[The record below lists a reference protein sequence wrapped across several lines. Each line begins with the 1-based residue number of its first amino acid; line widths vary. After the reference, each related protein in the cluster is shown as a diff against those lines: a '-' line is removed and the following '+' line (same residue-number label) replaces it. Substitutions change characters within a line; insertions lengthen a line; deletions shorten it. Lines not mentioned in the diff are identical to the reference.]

1 MINVLLINP
10 PDYKMIQGA
19 IPKELGS
26 DRMGKYP
33 PLGLLYIASYAQTRY
48 PAILNINIVD
58 AITDSLTHEEIHRI
72 IEEFQPDI
80 IGISVYTFT
89 LIDSLQVARSAKKII
104 PHVPVVF
111 GGFHPTIY
119 PKETLLC
126 SPDVDIVVAGEAEE
140 AFSAV
145 IGRILNMQSLEG
157 LPGVSF
163 KKLNGDI
170 HIDKQTQFVT
180 DLNALPFPDR
190 RMVNYKHHS
199 CILGATGLTTN
210 ILSSR
215 GCPYR
220 CRYCYVNIREYRVR
234 SLDNIF
240 AEIHNC
246 LSLDIN
252 EFFFVDDLF
261 NLSKRR
267 VIGFSER
274 VIDEGLDIRW
284 SFRGRVDQIDDETLE
299 KAKKAGCTRIH
310 FGIESGVPK
319 ILKRVGKGTNLEMVR
334 NTLSLTRQFGIEVS
348 SSIMIGLPGES
359 PRETD
364 ETIRFVLSLS
374 TDYIQAAVFTPYP
387 KTAFYEEGLRSSLL
401 PNDYWSD
408 FALHPVENFEPYIW
422 GEFYTKDQLFDKL
435 REIYRRFYLRP
446 RFILSYVK
454 HLTSL
459 KAITKLA
466 KNFQTFLSLI
476 TKRRIKD

>member
-1 MINVLLINP
+1 
-10 PDYKMIQGA
+10 
-19 IPKELGS
+19 
-26 DRMGKYP
+26 
-33 PLGLLYIASYAQTRY
+33 
-48 PAILNINIVD
+48 
-58 AITDSLTHEEIHRI
+58 
-72 IEEFQPDI
+72 
-80 IGISVYTFT
+80 
-89 LIDSLQVARSAKKII
+89 
-104 PHVPVVF
+104 
-111 GGFHPTIY
+111 
-119 PKETLLC
+119 
-126 SPDVDIVVAGEAEE
+126 
-140 AFSAV
+140 
-145 IGRILNMQSLEG
+145 
-157 LPGVSF
+157 
-163 KKLNGDI
+163 
-170 HIDKQTQFVT
+170 
-180 DLNALPFPDR
+180 
-190 RMVNYKHHS
+190 
-199 CILGATGLTTN
+199 
-210 ILSSR
+210 
-215 GCPYR
+215 
-220 CRYCYVNIREYRVR
+220 
-234 SLDNIF
+234 
-240 AEIHNC
+240 
-246 LSLDIN
+246 LDIN